1 MSEGELPACGLW
13 IFVYFDYFVCF
24 EYIEGKEIVMATI
37 PNPPGA
43 ALGAPSHA
51 LAAIIPNQHE
61 TDLAR
66 ESSRALGPVADT
78 SGDVRITV
86 ADAAGVE
93 RTVNIPASALR
104 LLFSVLSE
112 MARGNAVSLIPL
124 HAEITTQEAADI
136 LNVSRPH
143 LVGLL
148 EKGEIPFRKVGVQRR
163 VQFRDVMEYKERS
176 DADRRSALDALAH
189 QAQELRLGYER

>member
-1 MSEGELPACGLW
+1 
-13 IFVYFDYFVCF
+13 
-24 EYIEGKEIVMATI
+24 MAT
-37 PNPPGA
+37 NPDPPDTV
-43 ALGAPSHA
+43 LGAPPHA
-51 LAAIIPNQHE
+51 LVAIIPDQHE
-61 TDLAR
+61 TNLAQ

-86 ADAAGVE
+86 ADAAGFE

-104 LLFSVLSE
+104 LLFCVLSE
-112 MARGNAVSLIPL
+112 MARGNAVSLIPM

-136 LNVSRPH
+136 LKVSRPY

-163 VQFRDVMEYKERS
+163 IQFRDVMEYKAHS
-176 DADRRSALDALAH
+176 DADRQSALDALAR